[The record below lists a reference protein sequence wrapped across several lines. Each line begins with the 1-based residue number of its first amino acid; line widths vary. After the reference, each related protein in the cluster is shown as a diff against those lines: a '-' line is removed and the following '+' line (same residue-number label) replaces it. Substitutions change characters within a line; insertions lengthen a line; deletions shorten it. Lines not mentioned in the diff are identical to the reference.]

1 MESINEALVGA
12 VKALGGSK
20 TVAAMLWPE
29 KAPDAAQRLLLDCL
43 NADRPAHLTPDHVVM
58 VLRLS
63 RQRGHHDALGWLLA
77 DLGYAA
83 PVPME
88 PRDEAAE
95 LQRQFVEA
103 TRTLS
108 VMAARIERLQ
118 APAGSINAPYGV
130 PDRAY
135 SLRGVA

>member
-1 MESINEALVGA
+1 MDSFNNALVSA

-20 TVAAMLWPE
+20 SVACQLWPE
-29 KAPDAAQRLLLDCL
+29 KAPDVAQRLLLDCL
-43 NADRPAHLTPDHVVM
+43 NEDRPAHLTPDQVLF
-58 VLRLS
+58 VLRLA
-63 RQRGHHDALGWLLA
+63 RQRGHHDALAWVLA

-83 PVPME
+83 PVPIA

-103 TRTLS
+103 TRSLA
-108 VMAARIERLQ
+108 VMAGRIERLTS
-118 APAGSINAPYGV
+118 PAGSINAPYGV
-130 PDRAY
+130 APVH